1 MARLETNKFSHA
13 TGGKMKFFV
22 LSLHERMGKL
32 NIFLRW
38 VIRISV
44 GIGAVMAFGF
54 ILIKVTHA
62 SYLLSPGGLS
72 SQVIKGQML
81 GEVSSHADLNR
92 QCSHCHA
99 PVHCVEDTRCQD
111 CHFEIAQDREDI
123 NTLHGRLP
131 GVSKCQNCHPEHN
144 GSDADL
150 TLLPY
155 LNVDH
160 FLLAGFSLEK
170 HQKNYDG
177 SNFDCET
184 CHQQNVSMIKTIDC
198 VDCHANQ
205 DHDTIAAHIE
215 QFGDACSECHDG
227 RDRML
232 NGFVH
237 EPYFSLQGGHKDLQC
252 SQCHQKEQYVDLPS
266 NCAACHSEPEIHAG
280 VFGTSCE
287 SCHTST
293 AWTPAQLQQ
302 HAFGLEH
309 GGDSIENCQNC
320 HTETFTEC
328 DCSSCHKEEDM
339 NMAGMNQQAQQNGLI
354 AQNTDNNPLFNHES
368 PQMGDCLACHPAGL
382 VESGKGMREQT
393 GNSSQSGQSQ
403 GLINPPSENQDNQPP
418 TGSSGKKSNP

>member
-1 MARLETNKFSHA
+1 
-13 TGGKMKFFV
+13 MKFF
-22 LSLHERMGKL
+22 LLGLHERMGKL

-38 VIRISV
+38 TIRAVV
-44 GIGAVMAFGF
+44 GLGVVLVFGF

-72 SQVIKGQML
+72 SQMMNGKML

-111 CHFEIAQDREDI
+111 CHFQIAEDRDNI
-123 NTLHGRLP
+123 NTLHGKLP

-144 GSDADL
+144 GSDANL

-177 SNFDCET
+177 TNFDCET
-184 CHQQNVSMIKTIDC
+184 CHQQNVNIIETIDC
-198 VDCHANQ
+198 VECHSNQ
-205 DHDTIAAHIE
+205 DHNKLAGHIE
-215 QFGDACSECHDG
+215 QFGDACAECHDG
-227 RDRML
+227 RDRMV

-237 EPYFSLQGGHKDLQC
+237 EPYFSLLGGHKDLQC
-252 SQCHQKEQYVDLPS
+252 SQCHLREQYVDIPS
-266 NCAACHSEPEIHAG
+266 NCAACHNEPEIHAG

-293 AWTPAQLQQ
+293 AWVPAQLQQ

-309 GGDSIENCQNC
+309 GGESIENCQNC
-320 HTETFTEC
+320 HSETFTQC
-328 DCSSCHKEEDM
+328 DCSLCHKDEEM
-339 NMAGMNQQAQQNGLI
+339 NMAEMNLKAHQNGLVTQSAGSNSI
-354 AQNTDNNPLFNHES
+354 VSHES
-368 PQMGDCLACHPAGL
+368 PQMKDCLVCHP
-382 VESGKGMREQT
+382 SGQIEPDKGAREQI
-393 GNSSQSGQSQ
+393 GNSNQSGQSQ
-403 GLINPPSENQDNQPP
+403 ILINPPIETHDNQSS
-418 TGSSGKKSNP
+418 TGSSGRNSNP